1 MLIILDRDGVINFE
15 SDAYIKSPEEWIPI
29 PGSIDAIAKLTKA
42 GYKIVIATNQ
52 AGVGRGLYTLATLQ
66 KIHDKMLAL
75 IENAGGKIEKIY
87 ICPHHPDENC
97 NCRKPKPGLLQQIH
111 DDFQID
117 YKDMLFVGDSER
129 DYQAAKTVGC
139 LFVLLKTGNG
149 KKALQSLNA
158 QINRV
163 YEDLAKFA
171 ESVSESVSGSG
182 SGSV

>member
-97 NCRKPKPGLLQQIH
+97 NCRKPKPGMLQQIQH
-111 DDFQID
+111 DFQVNSDEMI
-117 YKDMLFVGDSER
+117 YIGDSLK
-129 DYQAAKTVGC
+129 DYEVAQIIGC
-139 LFVLLKTGNG
+139 EFFLVRTGNG
-149 KKALQSLNA
+149 KKSEQQLKKSVPLK
-158 QINRV
+158 IV
-163 YEDLAKFA
+163 DDLLSFTKSFIRA
-171 ESVSESVSGSG
+171 E
-182 SGSV
+182 